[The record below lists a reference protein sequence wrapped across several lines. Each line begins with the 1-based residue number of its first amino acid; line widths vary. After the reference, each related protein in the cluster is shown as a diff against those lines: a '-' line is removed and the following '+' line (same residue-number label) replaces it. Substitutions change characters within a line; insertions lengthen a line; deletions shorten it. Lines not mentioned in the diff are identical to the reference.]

1 MKTVVVVVVV
11 LVVVVVVAVGV
22 VVVVVVVARLMWW
35 GVRTRYC
42 RLVSATASKDSIGG
56 GVCAPAT
63 VGNRD
68 ETQSM

>member
-1 MKTVVVVVVV
+1 MNTVVVVVVV
-11 LVVVVVVAVGV
+11 LVVVVVVAVEV

-42 RLVSATASKDSIGG
+42 RLVSTTASKDSIGG

-68 ETQSM
+68 EAQYM